1 MTELYDIPAEVKAAL
16 ETKGIPYEKVDIAA
30 KTDLDDGCVPC
41 DNYIFVTD
49 GDIIILAG
57 SMTSRLKRNGIF
69 KQPKPERHFLSFH
82 TLIIPSQITKNLK
95 WRSFS
100 PPLALSR
107 ADARM
112 RIPFRG
118 LS

>member
-69 KQPKPERHFLSFH
+69 KQPKPERHF
-82 TLIIPSQITKNLK
+82 
-95 WRSFS
+95 
-100 PPLALSR
+100 
-107 ADARM
+107 
-112 RIPFRG
+112 
-118 LS
+118 